1 MRAPALRSRRVA
13 VKNGASCATPLADLC
28 PVRNACPLETLPK
41 ELRPSRPQG
50 VSPVFRTALRC
61 VCADQGAFH
70 SRCASLQALG
80 DSPPLAVATPAGVGL
95 GQGVVV

>member
-1 MRAPALRSRRVA
+1 MGSAQFLGAIGRGAAGLASAPRYYLRKV
-13 VKNGASCATPLADLC
+13 PLRGSA
-28 PVRNACPLETLPK
+28 R
-41 ELRPSRPQG
+41 SRPQG

-61 VCADQGAFH
+61 VCADQGALH
-70 SRCASLQALG
+70 SRCAPFQALG